1 MHDNDYQRLHVD
13 ICIDLILVNFIYSR
27 CFYMELTIRSC
38 NILLEQEICKIIVFS
53 NILVKY
59 ILCVSTTKNSSRY
72 WKILFFFVLFFL
84 EVKVP
89 EILDVLRT
97 SSGNKVHS
105 SDVCVQ
111 DKWMTN
117 PAYPFVMIQCHVKR
131 STAQKMKF
139 SIKYFFS
146 KCDQIRRIL
155 EIFIFCEV
163 KLTKQ
168 WICHNKKSALTTR
181 KK

>member
-1 MHDNDYQRLHVD
+1 MKHQYQIKFIISCMIMIIKDFTLT
-13 ICIDLILVNFIYSR
+13 CMFDLMLVNFIYSR
-27 CFYMELTIRSC
+27 CFYMELTVRSC

-59 ILCVSTTKNSSRY
+59 ILCVSTTKNSSWY

-89 EILDVLRT
+89 EILEVLRT
-97 SSGNKVHS
+97 SSGNKVYS

-111 DKWMTN
+111 DKWITN
-117 PAYPFVMIQCHVKR
+117 PNYPFVMIQCHVKR

-139 SIKYFFS
+139 STCGFGHIYW
-146 KCDQIRRIL
+146 RNL
-155 EIFIFCEV
+155 
-163 KLTKQ
+163 
-168 WICHNKKSALTTR
+168 
-181 KK
+181 